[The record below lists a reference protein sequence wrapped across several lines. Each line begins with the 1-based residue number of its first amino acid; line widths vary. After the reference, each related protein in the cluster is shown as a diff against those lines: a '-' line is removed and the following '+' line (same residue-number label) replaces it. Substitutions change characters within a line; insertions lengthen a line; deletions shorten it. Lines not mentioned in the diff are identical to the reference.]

1 MANINEVVNYFEFY
15 CSRNN
20 TLTTNSIIDISGGN
34 NFILKY
40 F

>member
-1 MANINEVVNYFEFY
+1 MANINEVNYFEFY

-20 TLTTNSIIDISGGN
+20 TLTTNSIIDIWRGI
-34 NFILKY
+34 IL